1 MVAEKVARRRLKCGA
16 GRFSCKHLS
25 KTFAHQRKGNW
36 KVGRRV
42 GVAAPA
48 GKQGINKS
56 FNMRFGCEVI
66 KLPSVR
72 VASSGK
78 KCRVCRPL
86 SPILLKP
93 KPHTLSDK
101 KLHDWLKVLLLPE
114 RMHATLIKMFQL
126 GLRTL
131 VKQAIIPSPSA
142 ANNSNVSANP

>member
-42 GVAAPA
+42 GVAAPP

-72 VASSGK
+72 A
-78 KCRVCRPL
+78 
-86 SPILLKP
+86 
-93 KPHTLSDK
+93 
-101 KLHDWLKVLLLPE
+101 W
-114 RMHATLIKMFQL
+114 
-126 GLRTL
+126 
-131 VKQAIIPSPSA
+131 QAAAKSA
-142 ANNSNVSANP
+142 ACVAPFHRFY